1 MNRLLATAAIPPL
14 YGQVSVHAPGTVDL
28 PEWVTREESAL
39 ASEHAAVIATQMDTD
54 GDVVVS
60 VLEGAAPEAGE
71 LVLDAELSFPE
82 ASLEFGSIV
91 ANALHRVRL
100 SAAGYTHVRVYAD
113 PPGLAR
119 SVAVVLDP
127 GAAS

>member
-1 MNRLLATAAIPPL
+1 
-14 YGQVSVHAPGTVDL
+14 
-28 PEWVTREESAL
+28 
-39 ASEHAAVIATQMDTD
+39 MDTD

-91 ANALHRVRL
+91 ANALHQVRL
-100 SAAGYTHVRVYAD
+100 SAPGYTRVRVYAD
-113 PPGLAR
+113 PPGSAR
-119 SVAVVLDP
+119 SVALVLDP
-127 GAAS
+127 GATL